1 MALCFMYLSLWDC
14 ASLLYLAFARKYFL
28 AAYAKHQAAEQ
39 AEKEMRLTFPDSC
52 QDEEKAFS
60 GQIF

>member
-1 MALCFMYLSLWDC
+1 MGLCLFIIFG
-14 ASLLYLAFARKYFL
+14 FARKYFL